1 MTSQMKECACPSCGI
16 PLDAASGVSDA
27 DAQPETGDIT
37 VCFYCNTVLEYT
49 GDMDLV
55 AVDIMT
61 LQPEVRD
68 LVTMALLQIQ
78 MMRESRT
85 LH

>member
-1 MTSQMKECACPSCGI
+1 MTSQVKECACPNCGI
-16 PLDAASGVSDA
+16 PLDAASGVSEA
-27 DAQPETGDIT
+27 DAQPQPMDIT
-37 VCFYCNTVLEYT
+37 VCFYCSTVLEYT
-49 GDMDLV
+49 EDMDLS

-68 LVTMALLQIQ
+68 LVTMTLLQIQ
-78 MMRESRT
+78 MMRETRT

>member
-1 MTSQMKECACPSCGI
+1 
-16 PLDAASGVSDA
+16 
-27 DAQPETGDIT
+27 
-37 VCFYCNTVLEYT
+37 
-49 GDMDLV
+49 MDLV

>member
-1 MTSQMKECACPSCGI
+1 MTSQVKECACPSCGI
-16 PLDAASGVSDA
+16 PLDAASGVSEA
-27 DAQPETGDIT
+27 DAQPSPHDIT
-37 VCFYCNTVLEYT
+37 ACFYCSTVLEYT
-49 GDMDLV
+49 EDMDLV

-78 MMRESRT
+78 MIRESRI